1 MSLHTSLLVFR
12 ARTGGSEGWR
22 LKRALVLATLRLE
35 IDVAPPAT
43 LIGNCKALPVDL
55 VIMIL
60 FFLVKL
66 QIFEEGEKGKEEGK
80 D

>member
-1 MSLHTSLLVFR
+1 MKV
-12 ARTGGSEGWR
+12 
-22 LKRALVLATLRLE
+22 E

-43 LIGNCKALPVDL
+43 LIGNCKALPIDL
-55 VIMIL
+55 VMMIL

-66 QIFEEGEKGKEEGK
+66 EIFEEGEKGKEEGK